1 MIIESQN
8 FHSQNSIIYKS
19 NNSLNLNT
27 IDSTTITSKD
37 SNINLNIK
45 NKSILSNEIDNLSKN
60 NNNNKISKILNIYFE
75 NEKES
80 IENVKEYIDEIYI

>member
-1 MIIESQN
+1 M
-8 FHSQNSIIYKS
+8 
-19 NNSLNLNT
+19 
-27 IDSTTITSKD
+27 DSTTITSKD

>member
-1 MIIESQN
+1 M
-8 FHSQNSIIYKS
+8 
-19 NNSLNLNT
+19 
-27 IDSTTITSKD
+27 DSTTITSKD

-80 IENVKEYIDEIYI
+80 IENVKEYIDEIYINLLKKKKN

>member
-1 MIIESQN
+1 MVGNKIFTKFNKI
-8 FHSQNSIIYKS
+8 KL